1 MGMMRKREESRIIS
15 TFGLEISNNGFG
27 INGNGED
34 WARTYFVENNTNSIS
49 LLDVH
54 VDIRTWSSTAQYG
67 LWI

>member
-15 TFGLEISNNGFG
+15 TFGLAISNNGFG

-34 WARTYFVENNTNSIS
+34 WVRTYFVENNTNSIS

-54 VDIRTWSSTAQYG
+54 VDIRTWSSTVQYG
-67 LWI
+67 L